1 VKAGR
6 VTTSFL
12 VSGEPPFA
20 KREDGTLLVKNRSLF
35 GALARVH
42 EGVPVAR
49 LIIDD
54 YDTLKL
60 AHDDVFIPALSTW
73 LISATRRQPPM
84 RDAVSAAKTI
94 EAALAETLPSSR
106 PIMATARD
114 DIVNRV
120 FTLRC
125 DPAYIDNYISTFRA
139 RFRRVF
145 VRGGRAAAIMRDLG
159 APVAVVEMLNADAP
173 LAAAAAFGM
182 GTAAAPVTVGDMIR
196 RVVGKRLGALRAAV
210 LVLERVARADA
221 CLRAKGV
228 AARGSI
234 DVDELRRSIKD
245 DDDDSF
251 EQHLEDCA
259 GLSPAAAT
267 ALEALAEQASKVEA
281 ECGQLLRRMRDNIR
295 EGHCQCCMLPFGD
308 PEMPLAVFVM
318 VSCCQILICERCAYP
333 SAAFIRRC
341 PNCARD
347 ACPAASMRVGA
358 ELDLR
363 AALQNSE
370 LLATEVEPEESAP
383 VAALAAA
390 PVAALAAAP
399 AAPIEEPYA
408 DASKLTALVQLAAAG
423 PIECIKDVL
432 VAPYVAGLLVGNEER
447 PWPEGRPR
455 KIMVF
460 AMVAEIYAK
469 LRSELKKRGIR
480 YCTLQGS
487 RAQRDEAVRALREED
502 DMRFMLVSS
511 PKDCGG
517 LHLPFLDVIVFY
529 HVCLDQNIASQVAG
543 RGQRTGRDSSLE
555 IITLVNETEAENL

>member
-1 VKAGR
+1 
-6 VTTSFL
+6 
-12 VSGEPPFA
+12 
-20 KREDGTLLVKNRSLF
+20 
-35 GALARVH
+35 
-42 EGVPVAR
+42 
-49 LIIDD
+49 
-54 YDTLKL
+54 
-60 AHDDVFIPALSTW
+60 
-73 LISATRRQPPM
+73 
-84 RDAVSAAKTI
+84 
-94 EAALAETLPSSR
+94 
-106 PIMATARD
+106 
-114 DIVNRV
+114 
-120 FTLRC
+120 
-125 DPAYIDNYISTFRA
+125 
-139 RFRRVF
+139 
-145 VRGGRAAAIMRDLG
+145 
-159 APVAVVEMLNADAP
+159 
-173 LAAAAAFGM
+173 
-182 GTAAAPVTVGDMIR
+182 MIR

-210 LVLERVARADA
+210 SVLERVARADA

-228 AARGSI
+228 AARGSV
-234 DVDELRRSIKD
+234 DADELRRSIKD
-245 DDDDSF
+245 DDDESF

-333 SAAFIRRC
+333 TARGASAFIRRC

-347 ACPAASMRVGA
+347 ACPASSMRVGA

-370 LLATEVEPEESAP
+370 LLATSVAPEETATAAP
-383 VAALAAA
+383 TTVGAPIVPTTAMPATAAA
-390 PVAALAAAP
+390 GGAAAGGA

-408 DASKLTALVQLAAAG
+408 DASKLTALVQLADAG
-423 PIECIKDVL
+423 PVECIKDEI
-432 VAPYVAGLLVGNEER
+432 VAPYVAGLLVGNEAR

-460 AMVAEIYAK
+460 AMAAEIYAK
-469 LRSELKKRGIR
+469 LRGELKKRGIR

-487 RAQRDEAVRALREED
+487 RAQRDEAVRSLREED

-517 LHLPFLDVIVFY
+517 LHLPFLSHVVFY
-529 HVCLDQNIASQVAG
+529 HCVLDHNIEAQVAA
-543 RGQRTGRDSSLE
+543 RGQRTGRECSLE
-555 IITLVNETEAENL
+555 IVTIANETEASELLHAAA